1 MSHTYAALAA
11 SKSGET
17 LDELLHRAFGF
28 SSFRINQEAVCHAS
42 IEGRDVLLVMPT
54 GAGKSLCYQ
63 LPALARGG
71 TTLVVSPL
79 IALMEDQA
87 AKLKAL
93 GFSVARIHSGLDRT
107 TSRQACID
115 YLSGSLNF
123 LFIAPERLRVPGFAE
138 MLAKRKPSLVAVDE
152 AHCISQW
159 GHDFRPDYRTLGQ
172 HMPALRPAPVIA
184 LTATATPVVQSDI
197 VQQLGMVQPAC
208 FIHGFR
214 RDNLAIEVVEVVPSR
229 RSESVC
235 SLLAS
240 VERRP
245 AIVYAPT
252 RKQADSLAVE
262 LSQIFP
268 AAAYHAGLDP
278 ERRDTVQKQF
288 LAGRLQ
294 AVVATIAFGMGIDK
308 ADVRTVIHTALP
320 SSLEAYY
327 QEIGRA
333 GRDGN
338 LSRTILMYSWSDRRM
353 QDFFFERDY
362 PQVDVLDKIYSKLGK
377 GPRQREELRESL
389 SMDPDTFDKAMEK
402 LTIHGGGVMDFA
414 DNASAGPAAWR
425 TSYAAQ
431 AERRRVQIELV
442 MRYAEAS
449 QCRMSALVRH
459 FGDTADGQRACGV
472 CDYCAP
478 EQCVGRRF
486 RTGTGEERATV
497 QAVVQALRSTLS
509 RSTGKLHK
517 EIFPREEM
525 SRNDF
530 EDLLSA
536 MARLGLIDIEDAE
549 FEAEGKTIVY
559 RKVTL
564 TTKGKNLEQTTPLSL
579 VMKQTVVTK
588 KSAALSRRPRQRSDK
603 KPTALTQQSSSA
615 PDLRLTTSGEALAK
629 RLSQWRTAE
638 AKQRKVPAF
647 CILGNK
653 TLRAIAHECPTTDD
667 DLRMIAGIGPAKADQ
682 FGEAICR
689 ICSGVLPD

>member
-1 MSHTYAALAA
+1 MSHTRAALAV
-11 SKSGET
+11 SKTSET

-28 SSFRINQEAVCHAS
+28 RSFRANQRAVCQAS
-42 IEGRDVLLVMPT
+42 IKGRDVLLVMPT

-87 AKLKAL
+87 AKLSAL
-93 GFSVARIHSGLDRT
+93 GLSVARIHSGMDRSA
-107 TSRQACID
+107 SRQACID
-115 YLSGSLNF
+115 YLNGSLNF

-138 MLAKRKPSLVAVDE
+138 MLAKRRPSLIAIDE

-184 LTATATPVVQSDI
+184 LTATATPVVQKDI

-214 RDNLAIEVVEVVPSR
+214 RENLAIEVVEVVPSR

-235 SLLAS
+235 TLLS
-240 VERRP
+240 KEERRP

-252 RKQADSLAVE
+252 RKQAEALARE

-278 ERRDTVQKQF
+278 EHRDKVQRQF

-333 GRDGN
+333 GRDGKP
-338 LSRTILMYSWSDRRM
+338 SRTILMYSWSDRRM

-362 PQVDVLDKIYSKLGK
+362 PRAEVLDNIYRKLARD
-377 GPRQREELRESL
+377 PRNREELRESL
-389 SMDPDTFDKAMEK
+389 HMDPDTFDKAMEK
-402 LTIHGGGVMDFA
+402 LTIHGGSVLDYA
-414 DNASAGPAAWR
+414 DNVTAGDTGWR
-425 TSYAAQ
+425 TSYVSQAQ
-431 AERRRVQIELV
+431 RRRTQIELV
-442 MRYAEAS
+442 MRFAES
-449 QCRMSALVRH
+449 TQCRMSALVRH
-459 FGDTADGQRACGV
+459 FGDNADGQRACGV
-472 CDYCAP
+472 CDSCAP
-478 EQCVGRRF
+478 ERCVARRF
-486 RTGTGEERATV
+486 RTGTGEERSTV
-497 QAVVQALRSTLS
+497 QAIVEALRSTLS
-509 RSTGKLHK
+509 RSTGKLYK
-517 EIFPREEM
+517 ELFPREDM

-530 EDLLSA
+530 EDLLAA
-536 MARLGLIDIEDAE
+536 MARLGLVDLEDAE
-549 FEAEGKTIVY
+549 FETEGRTIPY
-559 RKVTL
+559 RKATL
-564 TTKGKNLEQTTPLSL
+564 TLKGENLEKAAPLNL
-579 VMKQTVVTK
+579 VMKH
-588 KSAALSRRPRQRSDK
+588 SAAASGGKRQGSGKKPSKPRQEPDV
-603 KPTALTQQSSSA
+603 TLSSS
-615 PDLRLTTSGEALAK
+615 GEELAK
-629 RLSQWRTAE
+629 RLVEWRMAE
-638 AKQRKVPAF
+638 ARERNVPAY
-647 CILGNK
+647 CILSNK
-653 TLRAIAHECPTTDD
+653 TLRAIAHEAPATED
-667 DLRMIAGIGPAKADQ
+667 DLLTIPGIGPAKAAN

-689 ICSGVLPD
+689 ICSGGSPA